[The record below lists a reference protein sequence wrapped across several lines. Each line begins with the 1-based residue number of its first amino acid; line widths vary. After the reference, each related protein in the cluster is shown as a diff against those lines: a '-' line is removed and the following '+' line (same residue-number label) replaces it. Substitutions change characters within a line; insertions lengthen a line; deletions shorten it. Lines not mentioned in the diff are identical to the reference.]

1 MTAILGIFSS
11 VFGMLRRRPRISPS
25 DQQLGDIGTIMDDDY
40 YKRDILIAAKKIS
53 TSPYLQ
59 VRLHAI
65 RDIGHF
71 AWLGGPG
78 VAKFASNHL
87 MAFSALLQSETTPL
101 DVKKETMFT
110 IMEICACMREN
121 QDKARGMG
129 MLDTFFDLLDS
140 PEVVVRRGA
149 TACLVVLVNE
159 NFENHSSVLKMPGIK
174 GKLLNILHDDWSTWR
189 RNEAARLILML
200 GLNRSEELSE
210 MLTKT

>member
-1 MTAILGIFSS
+1 MF
-11 VFGMLRRRPRISPS
+11 RRRTRLSLS
-25 DQQLGDIGTIMDDDY
+25 DQQLEDIGTMMDDDY
-40 YKRDILIAAKKIS
+40 YKRDILIAAKKLS

-59 VRLHAI
+59 ERLHAV

-87 MAFSALLQSETTPL
+87 MAFSTLLQSETTTL
-101 DVKKETMFT
+101 EVKRETMFT

-140 PEVVVRRGA
+140 PEAIVRRGA

-159 NFENHSSVLKMPGIK
+159 NFENHSSVLKMPGVK
-174 GKLLNILHDDWSTWR
+174 EKLLNILHDDWSTWK

-200 GLNRSEELSE
+200 GLNRTEELSQ
-210 MLTKT
+210 MLMST